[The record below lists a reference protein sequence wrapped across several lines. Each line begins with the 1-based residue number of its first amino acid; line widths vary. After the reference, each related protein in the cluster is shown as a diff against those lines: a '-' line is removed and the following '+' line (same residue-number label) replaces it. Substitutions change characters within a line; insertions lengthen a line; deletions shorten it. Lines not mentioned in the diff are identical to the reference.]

1 MTTQTKQTDTA
12 QGNRLIAEF
21 MGLTPESE
29 LDNRYFDTP
38 DRYYK
43 YDTGEYRIT
52 NTATP
57 EDMQYNASWSW
68 LMPVVEKI
76 EHLDPEFQVV
86 IYEEEVEIIQKE
98 GWKQII
104 NIPVDGNSKI
114 VNTYK
119 AVCEFIIWYN
129 EQQDGCPECGQ
140 SFFSHNN
147 DGSCVRDQ

>member
-68 LMPVVEKI
+68 LMPVIDRI
-76 EHLDPEFQVV
+76 EQIGATVIIGRMFCEIKYIDPFNQD
-86 IYEEEVEIIQKE
+86 
-98 GWKQII
+98 KQFDIRIASGVKMNAI
-104 NIPVDGNSKI
+104 NG
-114 VNTYK
+114 
-119 AVCEFIIWYN
+119 AVTEFIKWYN
-129 EQQDGCPECGQ
+129 EQNQ
-140 SFFSHNN
+140 
-147 DGSCVRDQ
+147 